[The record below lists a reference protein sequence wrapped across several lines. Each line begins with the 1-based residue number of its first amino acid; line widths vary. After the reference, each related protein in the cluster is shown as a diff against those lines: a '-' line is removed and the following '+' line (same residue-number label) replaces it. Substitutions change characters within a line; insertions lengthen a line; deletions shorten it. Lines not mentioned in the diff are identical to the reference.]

1 MLIKCPKCE
10 KEINDDVK
18 ECPHCGNHLEVKSKR
33 KFNKKVFFILAICII
48 AIVICGIIVR
58 KNKIKQE
65 ELRQYQEQL
74 QQYQL
79 PLQCYNQ
86 IAEYYGDNIELQDAY
101 YAYFED
107 VGNDVNLE
115 VTTDY
120 SPGRYVY
127 LEYNMNPQGAEQ
139 VDYFV
144 FCEGELLFNKQFS
157 SSDPF
162 SSFNVT
168 SQNLLK
174 QQFQLV
180 LMSMLLKPQLEISQ
194 INDNNVGWCPLDI
207 EFLQN
212 NQIAN

>member
-1 MLIKCPKCE
+1 MLIQCPKCE
-10 KEINDDVK
+10 KEIDDDVK

-65 ELRQYQEQL
+65 QL

-120 SPGRYVY
+120 NPGRYVY

-144 FCEGELLFNKQFS
+144 FCEGELLFNEQFS

-168 SQNLLK
+168 SQNFRK

>member
-1 MLIKCPKCE
+1 MTNNNQK
-10 KEINDDVK
+10 
-18 ECPHCGNHLEVKSKR
+18 EVKSKR

-65 ELRQYQEQL
+65 QL

-79 PLQCYNQ
+79 PIQCYNQ

-120 SPGRYVY
+120 NPGRYVY
-127 LEYNMNPQGAEQ
+127 LEYNMNPQGVEQ

-144 FCEGELLFNKQFS
+144 FCEGELLFNEQFS

>member
-1 MLIKCPKCE
+1 MLIKCPECE

-48 AIVICGIIVR
+48 AIVICGIIIR

-101 YAYFED
+101 YAYFEN

-120 SPGRYVY
+120 NPGRYVY
-127 LEYNMNPQGAEQ
+127 LEYNMNPQGVKQ

-144 FCEGELLFNKQFS
+144 FCDGELLFNEQFS

-168 SQNLLK
+168 SQNFRK

-180 LMSMLLKPQLEISQ
+180 LMSMLLNPQLEISQ

-212 NQIAN
+212 NQITN